1 MMNGYGVGPSIR
13 SINPSNSVFAQVIR
27 NSRESLM
34 PGFGKDQLFEGNEI
48 ITVTNYVRSLA
59 GLSVRVG
66 TDLTVGRKIFS
77 DKCATC
83 HSVLENG
90 KGNQEVGAPDLTD
103 RIWLYGSEEA
113 TIMDVITSG
122 RTGVMPA
129 WVDRLD
135 PVAIKSLSVYV
146 HTLGGGK

>member
-1 MMNGYGVGPSIR
+1 
-13 SINPSNSVFAQVIR
+13 
-27 NSRESLM
+27 M
-34 PGFGKDQLFEGNEI
+34 PGFGKDGLLERSEI
-48 ITVTNYVRSLA
+48 ITVANYVRSLA
-59 GLSVRVG
+59 GLSVRAG
-66 TDLTVGRKIFS
+66 TDLAVGRKIFA

-83 HSVLENG
+83 HSENG

-103 RIWLYGSEEA
+103 RIWLYGPEEA